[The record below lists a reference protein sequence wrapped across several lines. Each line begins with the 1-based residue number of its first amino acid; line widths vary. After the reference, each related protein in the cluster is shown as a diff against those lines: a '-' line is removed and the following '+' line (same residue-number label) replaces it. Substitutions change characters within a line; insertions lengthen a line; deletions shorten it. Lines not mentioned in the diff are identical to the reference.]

1 MTAPQYLFYSP
12 PKLRIAA
19 SRACPSR
26 KIDNP
31 TALLQSR
38 RMAKQALGRGLGALM
53 GGISGKPPATP
64 SAQPPTPAPSPGE
77 QVQRIPVAQIRPC
90 PLQPRKDFGADALQ
104 ELAASIREQGV
115 LQPLV
120 VRAINGSYEL
130 IAGERRWRAAQLA
143 GLTELPVLVR
153 EADDRKVLELA
164 LIENLQREN
173 LNPIEEALGYGRLI
187 KDFSLTQ
194 EEAAVKVGKNRA
206 TVANLLR
213 LLQLPADVQNYV
225 RSNLLT
231 FGHARAIL
239 GISHS
244 DSQKQLAEEVI
255 RDGLSVR
262 ETEQLVNERNQQTG
276 GTTHNRSLATR
287 PPTTPDV
294 HIAALQSKLQDR
306 FGTKVSLKY
315 RKGKGAVE
323 IRFFDDDD
331 LERIMEIV
339 GVKMD

>member
-1 MTAPQYLFYSP
+1 
-12 PKLRIAA
+12 
-19 SRACPSR
+19 
-26 KIDNP
+26 
-31 TALLQSR
+31 
-38 RMAKQALGRGLGALM
+38 MAKQALGRGLGALM

-64 SAQPPTPAPSPGE
+64 SAQPPTPAAAPAPGTSIPGE

-90 PLQPRKDFGADALQ
+90 ALQPRKDFGADALQ

-115 LQPLV
+115 IQPLV
-120 VRAINGSYEL
+120 VRPINGSYEL

-143 GLTELPVLVR
+143 GLTELPALVR

-173 LNPIEEALGYGRLI
+173 LNSIEEALGYSRLI

-239 GISHS
+239 GISHL

-276 GTTHNRSLATR
+276 AAASNRSLATR
-287 PPTTPDV
+287 PPSTPDV

-323 IRFFDDDD
+323 IRFFGDDD